1 MIGLP
6 GSIAS
11 SVLVALWLISDFL
24 QLQTLPVL
32 RFHNAW
38 NRTTGMKES
47 GFKLNSSRERGC
59 NGGFLWK
66 GKLFIRGELRPAFHL
81 QSSLPL
87 LSLLLVSY
95 ALKCFFLNTR
105 YFCTLNLSLG
115 CDLAW

>member
-38 NRTTGMKES
+38 NTTTGMKES
-47 GFKLNSSRERGC
+47 GFKLNSGRERGC
-59 NGGFLWK
+59 NGGFCGRESCSSEESFAL
-66 GKLFIRGELRPAFHL
+66 LFIYKAHCP
-81 QSSLPL
+81 
-87 LSLLLVSY
+87 
-95 ALKCFFLNTR
+95 C
-105 YFCTLNLSLG
+105 
-115 CDLAW
+115 